1 MYTAT
6 MMQIMVSDTV
16 SNFLLLILY
25 SRIVKQKPRLFLFF
39 ILAVIGARVGVFM
52 GDLIQSFFLLVFGL
66 YRCIR
71 RRKWTSFNTLVFI
84 FILSSY
90 MVLADCSTFIGH
102 LIFKELTLSWPNVV
116 LMTAISALF
125 YLVLI
130 VGYPLTEARITTFKS
145 TNLVQPALLK
155 IVINFALTIF
165 LALQFIQ
172 FTADVLDIAVF
183 FQWLLILFATFF
195 IGATVVVMIY
205 FIRTYQIRLK
215 QKAAA
220 QAQANLAKYTNEL
233 AANYQQLR
241 KFKHDYQ
248 NILLSLSGYITQTN
262 EPELKTYYQKIV
274 AQTNQTLI
282 TDNLRFDGLE
292 QLQLPALRSLTYQKL
307 ATARQLNIV
316 THLEVREPITTVPV
330 DIVKLV
336 RVLGILFDNALE
348 AVQKQEQGVIRI
360 AYVRLNAN
368 EQEIVIQNTLPTA
381 LPLNQLFKDTY
392 TTKGGGHGTGLA
404 TVKQII
410 DQTPNMA
417 LEISQAAGEYRVVVI
432 LTGE

>member
-1 MYTAT
+1 MYTGT
-6 MMQIMVSDTV
+6 VTQIVVSDTV
-16 SNFLLLILY
+16 SNFLLFLLY
-25 SRIVKQKPRLFLFF
+25 SRIVKQKSRLLLFF
-39 ILAVIGARVGVFM
+39 ILAVIGAWVGGFM
-52 GDLIQSFFLLVFGL
+52 VDLIQSVFLLVFGL
-66 YRCIR
+66 YRLIR
-71 RRKWTSFNTLVFI
+71 RRKWLSFNTLVFI
-84 FILSSY
+84 FILSND
-90 MVLADCSTFIGH
+90 MVLANCSTFIGH
-102 LIFKELTLSWPNVV
+102 LVFKELTLSWPNIV
-116 LMTAISALF
+116 LTTAINALF
-125 YLVLI
+125 YLILLM
-130 VGYPLTEARITTFKS
+130 GYPLVEARVTTFKN

-165 LALQFIQ
+165 LAFQFIQ

-183 FQWLLILFATFF
+183 FQWLLILFTAFF
-195 IGATVVVMIY
+195 IGATVVVMVY
-205 FIRTYQIRLK
+205 FIRTYQISLK

-248 NILLSLSGYITQTN
+248 NILLSLSGYIEQTA

-274 AQTNQTLI
+274 AQTNQTLA

-292 QLQLPALRSLTYQKL
+292 QLQLPALRSLTYHKL
-307 ATARQLNIV
+307 ATARQLNIA

-348 AVQKQEQGVIRI
+348 AARQQERGVIRI
-360 AYVRLNAN
+360 AYIQLDAN

-381 LPLNQLFKDTY
+381 LPLAQLFKDTY
-392 TTKGGGHGTGLA
+392 TTKGGDHGAGLV

-417 LEISQAAGEYRVVVI
+417 LTISQTAGEYRVVVSLI
-432 LTGE
+432 GE